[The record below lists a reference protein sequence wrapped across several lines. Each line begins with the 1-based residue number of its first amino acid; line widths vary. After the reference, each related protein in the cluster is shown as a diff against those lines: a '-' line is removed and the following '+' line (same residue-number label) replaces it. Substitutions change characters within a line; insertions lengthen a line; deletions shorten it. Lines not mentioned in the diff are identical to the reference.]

1 MNANFFCEPCAKPL
15 RTLRLKLCSKSSNLK
30 PETKQTKNKKQ
41 MKLDILAFGAHPDDV
56 ELGCA
61 GTILKEVSLGKK
73 VGIVD
78 LTRGELGTRGTA
90 EIRDQEAKDAAKIL
104 GVLVRENLAMRDGFF
119 TNDEKHQLEVIKMI
133 RKYKPEIVLC
143 NAIDDRHIDHGKGS
157 KLVSDAC
164 FLSGLMKI
172 ETIVDGA
179 KQEAWRPKV
188 VYHYIQWKN
197 IVPDFVVDITG
208 FEKKKVEAISA
219 YKTQFYDPNSE
230 EPATP
235 ITSKN
240 FFESLNYRAQ
250 DLGRL
255 VGKDFAEGFTVE
267 RCLAV
272 NSLENLI

>member
-1 MNANFFCEPCAKPL
+1 
-15 RTLRLKLCSKSSNLK
+15 
-30 PETKQTKNKKQ
+30 

-78 LTRGELGTRGTA
+78 LTRGELGTRGSA
-90 EIRDQEAKDAAKIL
+90 EIRDEEAKAAAAIL
-104 GVLVRENLAMRDGFF
+104 GVLVRENLRMRDGFF
-119 TNDEKHQLEVIKMI
+119 TNDEKHQLEIIKMI

-143 NAIDDRHIDHGKGS
+143 NAIDDRHIDHGRGS
-157 KLVSDAC
+157 RLVSDSC

-172 ETIVDGA
+172 ETSLDGD

-197 IVPDFVVDITG
+197 IEPDFVLDVTG
-208 FEKKKVEAISA
+208 FEEKKVEAILA
-219 YKTQFYDPNSE
+219 YKTQFYDPGSK

-240 FFESLNYRAQ
+240 FLESLNYRAQ

-255 VGKDFAEGFTVE
+255 VGVEYAEGFTVE

-272 NSLENLI
+272 NSLADLR